1 MSPVDKPRTHLRS
14 ELFLLVRL
22 TDAWL
27 QQSASYHW
35 PWEGSRVAQ
44 TDSTTKRDAQ
54 TLTIATTDFS
64 IWEDSMSRS
73 RRQILIS
80 SYHKTGTTLIAHVME
95 KVAVRLGLSIATKY
109 GMAWGLDI
117 TSDIILLPHS
127 LLGFALNRPFRS
139 IRLVRDPRDI
149 WVSGYLYHKRCTEGW
164 CINTDFDLTSPIL
177 YPRVD
182 FSFQHRPERWKRR
195 YLQRLNGKSYQRN
208 LVEKD
213 QSSGLEF
220 ELQGYTGS
228 TLEAMQAWRSQS
240 VSNMD
245 VRLEELQRDYDT
257 GMWAILRHLGLS
269 DDECSLAVEI
279 ARSEDIMRMDDAT
292 IAKMPHVFSRTSSKW
307 GEYLSPDQVRQ
318 FERQYGHRQS

>member
-1 MSPVDKPRTHLRS
+1 
-14 ELFLLVRL
+14 
-22 TDAWL
+22 
-27 QQSASYHW
+27 
-35 PWEGSRVAQ
+35 
-44 TDSTTKRDAQ
+44 
-54 TLTIATTDFS
+54 
-64 IWEDSMSRS
+64 MSRA
-73 RRQILIS
+73 RPQILIF

-95 KVAVRLGLSIATKY
+95 KVAARLGLSIATKY
-109 GMAWGLDI
+109 GMAWSLDI

-164 CINTDFDLTSPIL
+164 CINTDFDLTPPIL

-208 LVEKD
+208 LLEKD

-228 TLEAMQAWRSQS
+228 TLEAMQTWRSQS

-257 GMWAILRHLGLS
+257 GMWAIFRHLGLS

-292 IAKMPHVFSRTSSKW
+292 LAKMPHVFSRTCSKW
-307 GEYLSPDQVRQ
+307 REYLSPDQVRQ
-318 FERQYGHRQS
+318 FERQYGDLIACLGYTLSDQVMQQVS